1 MTPQLFFWFRLAI
14 FAYFGYQLFSMGR
27 TMKKRGYIVPRQKKE
42 WTALFSDVLF
52 IGLSIFLLFIIRNN
66 YEKPMDAVMAFKDQ
80 SLPEIEY
87 RDARTNNITTL
98 TQKGTIILNIWATWC
113 PPCRKE
119 MPDLEKIQL
128 NYAAA
133 SVKIVALSDEDE
145 GTVKAFL
152 DKHPYRFTIGT
163 FTKMNE
169 LLNSIQTRP
178 VSILLIDGRVKD
190 IVIGARGESFFS
202 DWAESGKN

>member
-1 MTPQLFFWFRLAI
+1 
-14 FAYFGYQLFSMGR
+14 
-27 TMKKRGYIVPRQKKE
+27 
-42 WTALFSDVLF
+42 
-52 IGLSIFLLFIIRNN
+52 
-66 YEKPMDAVMAFKDQ
+66 MAFKDQ

-119 MPDLEKIQL
+119 MPDLEKVQL

-190 IVIGARGESFFS
+190 IVIGARGESFFA
-202 DWAESGKN
+202 DWAESVKN

>member
-14 FAYFGYQLFSMGR
+14 IAYFGYQLFSIGR
-27 TMKKRGYIVPRQKKE
+27 TMKKRGYIVPREKKD
-42 WTALFSDVLF
+42 WTSLFSDVLF

-66 YEKPMDAVMAFKDQ
+66 YEKPMDAVMAFQDQ
-80 SLPEIEY
+80 SLPQIEFL
-87 RDARTNNITTL
+87 DARTGNVTTL
-98 TQKGTIILNIWATWC
+98 TKNGTVILNIWATWC

-119 MPDLEKIQL
+119 MPDLEEVQL
-128 NYAAA
+128 KYA
-133 SVKIVALSDEDE
+133 SSNVKIVALSDEDE

-163 FTKMNE
+163 FTQMNE

-178 VSILLIDGRVKD
+178 VSILLINGQVKD
-190 IVIGARGESFFS
+190 IVVGARGTSFFS
-202 DWAESGKN
+202 DWAERGKN